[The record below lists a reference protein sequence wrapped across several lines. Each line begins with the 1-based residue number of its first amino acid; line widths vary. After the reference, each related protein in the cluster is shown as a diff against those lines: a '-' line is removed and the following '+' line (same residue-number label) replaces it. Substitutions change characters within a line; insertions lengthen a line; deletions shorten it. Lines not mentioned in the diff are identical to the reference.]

1 MTEMART
8 AQTSEG
14 RMTRRS
20 AQADNVTAD
29 TATRV
34 SNSEGNS
41 VPPVVNVSEVSSV
54 SSEGMRSSSSAAAAA
69 DFRKH
74 QIKMGNVI
82 SEEQMKELLK
92 KFCTNQLFHMK
103 KYFVEPKKDFTPD
116 GNGKTYQLMYQAVGL
131 DPKDLLPATEA
142 KLTKMFKTTV
152 KNVIGS
158 KRSTVVD
165 AMKQRFIGM

>member
-1 MTEMART
+1 MANT
-8 AQTSEG
+8 ARTSEG
-14 RMTRRS
+14 RVTRRS
-20 AQADNVTAD
+20 AQAEDVTAD

-34 SNSEGNS
+34 SNSGGNS

-54 SSEGMRSSSSAAAAA
+54 SSEGSRSSSAAAAA

-74 QIKMGNVI
+74 QIKTGNVI

-116 GNGKTYQLMYQAVGL
+116 GNGRTYQLMYQAVGL
-131 DPKDLLPATEA
+131 DPKDLHPATEA

-152 KNVIGS
+152 KNAIGS

-165 AMKQRFIGM
+165 AMKQRFIGR